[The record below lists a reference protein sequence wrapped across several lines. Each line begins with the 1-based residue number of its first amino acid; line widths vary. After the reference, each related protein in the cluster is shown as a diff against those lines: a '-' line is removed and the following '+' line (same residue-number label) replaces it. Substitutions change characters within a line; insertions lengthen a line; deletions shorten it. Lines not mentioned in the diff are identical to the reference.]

1 MDYVLEFSDADNFFV
16 YEFFLLKIGMTP
28 FPRFT
33 FTYVKFHH
41 IGLNSLFFIGK
52 MLGSEIA
59 ETVGIRVLQVKN

>member
-1 MDYVLEFSDADNFFV
+1 MNYVHEFSDADNFSV
-16 YEFFLLKIGMTP
+16 YPFSLLKIDMTP

-59 ETVGIRVLQVKN
+59 ETVGTTILSNF